1 MAVLDTSVLVPHWS
15 RVVLQRL
22 AVEPLARYRP
32 VWSEWIVAETWRV
45 LTRKRV
51 EAAARAGQPVDWAS
65 LERQANE
72 MMWYLLPV
80 VTTVPLGG
88 RRALPPPWPGLPDLN
103 DVPVWATA
111 KLAGAE
117 YVVSHNTRHFPP
129 LVRGKHVY
137 DGIEYL
143 TAIEF
148 VEAVLGFAAAIVYR
162 RPIPAGGLVRSSR
175 ARAAG

>member
-1 MAVLDTSVLVPHWS
+1 MLDTSVLVPHWS

-32 VWSEWIVAETWRV
+32 VWSEWIIAETWRV

-51 EAAARAGQPVDWAS
+51 EAAARAGQPMDWAT

-80 VTTVPLGG
+80 MTTVPLGG
-88 RRALPPPWPGLPDLN
+88 SRTLPPPWPGFKDPN

-111 KLAGAE
+111 KLAGAA

-129 LVRGKHVY
+129 LVRGKHLY

-143 TAIEF
+143 TAIEL
-148 VEAVLGFAAAIVYR
+148 VEDVLGIDAAIAYR
-162 RPIPAGGLVRSSR
+162 RPPRAGGLARSSR
-175 ARAAG
+175 SVAAG